1 MFLDFS
7 GDCRGILFFKTEAM
21 SLKGQ
26 WSAKDCSIKI
36 LSERAHMFLGMYF
49 FGHRSLLS
57 NRHTA
62 MSIIKELVT
71 DLNPVGICELEFTL
85 AFKG

>member
-1 MFLDFS
+1 
-7 GDCRGILFFKTEAM
+7 
-21 SLKGQ
+21 
-26 WSAKDCSIKI
+26 
-36 LSERAHMFLGMYF
+36 MFLGMYF

-85 AFKG
+85 AFKDAKSSYRLSLDKIIFLR

>member
-1 MFLDFS
+1 
-7 GDCRGILFFKTEAM
+7 
-21 SLKGQ
+21 
-26 WSAKDCSIKI
+26 
-36 LSERAHMFLGMYF
+36 MFLGMYF

-85 AFKG
+85 AFKAPEKIRKEMLDKRKGLCYNNIAF

>member
-1 MFLDFS
+1 
-7 GDCRGILFFKTEAM
+7 
-21 SLKGQ
+21 
-26 WSAKDCSIKI
+26 
-36 LSERAHMFLGMYF
+36 MFLGMYF

-85 AFKG
+85 AFKDRKKTIKRGLDRP

>member
-1 MFLDFS
+1 
-7 GDCRGILFFKTEAM
+7 
-21 SLKGQ
+21 
-26 WSAKDCSIKI
+26 
-36 LSERAHMFLGMYF
+36 MFLGMYF

-85 AFKG
+85 AFKAPEKIRKEMLDKRKGLSYNNIAF